1 MVLFPPT
8 ISWVNYGWEAVYG
21 TQTTTKDKVFG
32 HGVRITSLTRRNNM
46 ESVFGLGARNA
57 QKLKEKQYEGAISVE
72 FDLSNPWFF
81 RGVLGAAPTTAGGG
95 PYTHTWAESDT
106 VVSMTLENNISN
118 EDKSVAALLGC
129 KVATCVITA
138 AVGELVKVRLDMIY
152 SGESHD
158 NTTAAIVAESFE
170 LFTFAHGTLE
180 LPNGTTIAQIQNAEL
195 TISNNLEMVY
205 GLGDRTGQN
214 LSPKQR
220 TYTARVS
227 LPFEDEETFLENM
240 TYGQAS
246 GPVTTTSITETAT
259 MELTFT
265 NGLTGINLRNVIL
278 LFTGVQLDE
287 HNLPQ
292 DPTAIFIEDVSLV
305 MRSLA
310 LTSVNNTSAAP

>member
-8 ISWVNYGWEAVYG
+8 ISWINYGWEASYG
-21 TQTTTKDKVFG
+21 TQTGTKDKVFG
-32 HGVRITSLTRRNNM
+32 HGVRVTSLTRRNNI

-57 QKLKEKQYEGAISVE
+57 QKLKEKQYEGSISVE
-72 FDLSNPWFF
+72 FNLSNPWFF

-106 VVSMTLENNISN
+106 VVSMSLENNISN

-138 AVGELVKVRLDMIY
+138 AIGELVKVRLDMLFAN
-152 SGESHD
+152 ESHD
-158 NTTAAIVAESFE
+158 NTTAAIVTETFE

-180 LPNGTTIAQIQNAEL
+180 LPNGTTIAEIQTAEI
-195 TISNNLEMVY
+195 TIANNPEMVY
-205 GLGDRTGQN
+205 GLGSRVGGRLPVKN
-214 LSPKQR
+214 R

-240 TYGQAS
+240 VYGQAS
-246 GPVTTTSITETAT
+246 GPITTTSISETAT

-265 NGLTGINLRNVIL
+265 NGLTGVNLRNVIL

-287 HNLPQ
+287 HSLPQ
-292 DPTAIFIEDVSLV
+292 DPTAIFMEDVSLI

-310 LTSVNNTSAAP
+310 LTSVNNTASAP